1 MASKRPHPQGP
12 QDRKPKQSPAEKAEH
27 RHEHAQQNQNQAEF
41 DQSLQHRSG
50 QSLVEGGE
58 NEQRGEPPAGYG
70 TEAPQVQGG
79 GKR

>member
-12 QDRKPKQSPAEKAEH
+12 EDHKPKQSPAEKAEH
-27 RHEHAQQNQNQAEF
+27 RHEHAQHNQAEI
-41 DQSLQHRSG
+41 DQSQQHRS
-50 QSLVEGGE
+50 SHSTVEGGE

>member
-12 QDRKPKQSPAEKAEH
+12 EDRKPKQSPAEKAEH
-27 RHEHAQQNQNQAEF
+27 RHEHAQQNQPES

-50 QSLVEGGE
+50 QSVVEGGE

>member
-1 MASKRPHPQGP
+1 MPSKRPHPQGP

-27 RHEHAQQNQNQAEF
+27 RHEHAQQNQTEN

-50 QSLVEGGE
+50 HSVVEGGE
-58 NEQRGEPPAGYG
+58 DEQRGEPSAGYG